1 MSHVGH
7 GIILDRS
14 VWSDW
19 VFASNSRQDGTI
31 TEEGYQLYMRLRKRL
46 LDSLPIPHV
55 TLYLEVDPQTC
66 YDRIHHMRQRGCEDG
81 IPLAYLE
88 GLDREYR
95 NFLTHMESKGSS
107 VVTINWNNFG
117 TVAAVAEQI
126 IATPA
131 LTHQQWVSPSTV
143 ESMLTYLNCETA
155 LKEALSLDDDT
166 PFLDVITR
174 HDSPLSANDTFEEL
188 MPSSLK
194 KVTAMDVS
202 DICSPSISVSL

>member
-126 IATPA
+126 IAT
-131 LTHQQWVSPSTV
+131 
-143 ESMLTYLNCETA
+143 
-155 LKEALSLDDDT
+155 
-166 PFLDVITR
+166 
-174 HDSPLSANDTFEEL
+174 SAG
-188 MPSSLK
+188 
-194 KVTAMDVS
+194 V
-202 DICSPSISVSL
+202 